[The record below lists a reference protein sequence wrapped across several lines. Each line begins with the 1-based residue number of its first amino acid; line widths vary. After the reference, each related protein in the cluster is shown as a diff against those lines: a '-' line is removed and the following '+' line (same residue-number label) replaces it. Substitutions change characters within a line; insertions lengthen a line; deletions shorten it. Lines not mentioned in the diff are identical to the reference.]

1 MGDLEKLLHLIESSW
16 NSLLSQTVKVEA
28 EWGTVFMARLYPVL
42 GHQRRRLPLGG
53 LGFRTE
59 HDDLEVPFSP
69 V

>member
-42 GHQRRRLPLGG
+42 GHQRRRLLLGG